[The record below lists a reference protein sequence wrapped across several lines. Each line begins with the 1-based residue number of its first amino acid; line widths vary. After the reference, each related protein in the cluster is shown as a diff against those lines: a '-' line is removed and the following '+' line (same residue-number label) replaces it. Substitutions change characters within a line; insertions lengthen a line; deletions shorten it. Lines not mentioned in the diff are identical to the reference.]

1 MWQNLLFSRLQG
13 LVLDQDDLKHCL
25 NPPKFKFIFKKS
37 LRPLVCVDVMAGG
50 PLVGPF
56 VGGRPLV
63 GPFDGAFEGP
73 HKGPA
78 AITFVTDQQPS

>member
-37 LRPLVCVDVMAGG
+37 LQPLVCDERN
-50 PLVGPF
+50 
-56 VGGRPLV
+56 GGRPFV
-63 GPFDGAFEGP
+63 RPFKSVVKRADQR
-73 HKGPA
+73 A
-78 AITFVTDQQPS
+78 AADKKADQRAGRHYVDTYQRP

>member
-37 LRPLVCVDVMAGG
+37 LRPLVCDERN
-50 PLVGPF
+50 
-56 VGGRPLV
+56 GGRPFV
-63 GPFDGAFEGP
+63 RPFKSAVKRADQR
-73 HKGPA
+73 A
-78 AITFVTDQQPS
+78 AADKRADQRAARHYVDTYQRP